1 MPITF
6 FSNAYFLQ
14 SLGWGIAN
22 SFWQTAIL
30 WLLYQAIT
38 GIDKRLPAVI
48 KYHLSLALLAL
59 SFIWFFVT
67 LVTNYKILLN
77 NAPANAITIWLFQFQ
92 QQAKILS
99 CLAIIYFVLLTYY
112 TIQFILHYFK
122 NRFVRIHGLSKPPLD
137 IRLYVTN
144 TAFHLGIKKKVSVWL
159 SKHIEVPSVT
169 GFLNPIILLPF
180 SIINNLSTEQVNAIL
195 VHELA
200 HIKRNDYL
208 LNFIQCFLELILFF
222 NPFAIF
228 LSNSA
233 KKERENCCDDWVLT
247 YRFNTLE
254 YAKALLVLEEQRQHL
269 PLTLAATSN
278 NKLLLQR
285 IKRFVNTSTPETNTN
300 FLHRC
305 KLLGVNIFIL
315 CGIYFV
321 VPSYDYNN
329 SRNKHMIEDISNI
342 LPIQSNKVLQKKH
355 LKQDIPS
362 PIIVEKGVAKL
373 ASKKVIARP
382 TLLSKKSTSIKI
394 DKNEYLLALINEDEL
409 FNKKQ
414 SPEVLPS
421 AIVNQKKDSLQ
432 SVFVKVEEVQ
442 SGKEQTN
449 IYYFN
454 LKDDNGK
461 IEIKPLLILKKMK
474 VEYKKIGTK
483 KLNFTKHIVGKK
495 RIST

>member
-6 FSNAYFLQ
+6 FNSAYFLQ

-38 GIDKRLPAVI
+38 SIDKQLPAVI
-48 KYHLSLALLAL
+48 KHYLSLALLTL
-59 SFIWFFVT
+59 SFTWFFVT
-67 LVTNYKILLN
+67 LVTNYKMLLN
-77 NAPANAITIWLFQFQ
+77 NAPANAIIIKLFQFQ

-122 NRFVRIHGLSKPPLD
+122 NRFVLIHGLSKPPLD
-137 IRLYVTN
+137 IRLYITN

-159 SKHIEVPSVT
+159 SKYIEVPSVT

-180 SIINNLSTEQVNAIL
+180 SIINNLSSEQINAIL

-208 LNFIQCFLELILFF
+208 LNFIQSFLELILFF

-247 YRFNTLE
+247 YQFNTLE
-254 YAKALLVLEEQRQHL
+254 YAKALLTLEEQRQHL
-269 PLTLAATSN
+269 PLILAATSN
-278 NKLLLQR
+278 KKLLLQR
-285 IKRFVNTSTPETNTN
+285 IKRFVNISRPETNTN

-305 KLLGVNIFIL
+305 KLLGINIFIL
-315 CGIYFV
+315 CGIYLV
-321 VPSYDYNN
+321 VPSYDSIN

-342 LPIQSNKVLQKKH
+342 LPIQSNKVLQETY

-362 PIIVEKGVAKL
+362 PIIIKKGVGKL

-382 TLLSKKSTSIKI
+382 TLLWKKSTSIKI

-421 AIVNQKKDSLQ
+421 TIVNEKKDSLQ
-432 SVFVKVEEVQ
+432 SVFVKVEEVK
-442 SGKEQTN
+442 SGKEQIN

-461 IEIKPLLILKKMK
+461 TEIKPLLILKNLK
-474 VEYKKIGTK
+474 VAFKKIGTK
-483 KLNFTKHIVGKK
+483 KMNLKKTIVGKN